1 MGTTAAVIA
10 KAAIAAITD
19 PKTRKAIGWMLVG
32 ILSPFI
38 LLIAFLCALGT
49 GAAEHNNRMVDLCF
63 YGTSNMGEIPQEIRG
78 QVLAIQS
85 SFSSLDSAVIA
96 VNAIA
101 EVGELD
107 PLQLKAVYYVLCS
120 ERNVNVGRFTACF
133 YRLEERTQTVTEIN
147 EDGEVVET
155 EESYTVAVPV
165 SLNVAYTNLSAILG
179 REITAEE
186 KENIQ
191 YIYTMVTGS
200 GSEGYDGVY
209 LRGSELSVELDVS
222 AFSDPTSKNADDLV
236 AYAVHAWKSGW
247 GYVWGTF
254 GNVLTESMLDY
265 KIRQYPDGVG
275 QYEGF
280 IRVNWLGGRTTDCV
294 GLIKGYGWLD
304 ADTLTIQYGTNGM
317 PDIGANA
324 MYCNAMVSGSIG
336 TMPDTPGL
344 AVWMDGH
351 IGVYIGGGE
360 VVEASSTRK
369 GVIKTKLA
377 GRGWTHWLEIPY
389 INYN

>member
-1 MGTTAAVIA
+1 
-10 KAAIAAITD
+10 
-19 PKTRKAIGWMLVG
+19 
-32 ILSPFI
+32 
-38 LLIAFLCALGT
+38 
-49 GAAEHNNRMVDLCF
+49 MVDLCF

-85 SFSSLDSAVIA
+85 SFSSLDSAVIT

-101 EVGELD
+101 EAGELD

-147 EDGEVVET
+147 EGGEVVET
-155 EESYTVAVPV
+155 EESYTVAIPV
-165 SLNVAYTNLSAILG
+165 SLNVAYANLSAILG

-191 YIYTMVTGS
+191 YIYAMVTGS
-200 GSEGYDGVY
+200 EGESYDGVY
-209 LRGSELSVELDVS
+209 LRGSDPSVELDVS

-280 IRVNWLGGRTTDCV
+280 IRANWLGGRTTDCV

-324 MYCNAMVSGSIG
+324 MYRNATVSGSIG

-351 IGVYIGGGE
+351 IGVYIGGGK

-369 GVIKTKLA
+369 GVIKTQLT